1 MSLYQMSACGK
12 QHQAELLLDALLF
25 LCLLQC
31 IYPTAGSV
39 LAQVIRGKTF
49 TLDEQ

>member
-1 MSLYQMSACGK
+1 MYSMSACGK
-12 QHQAELLLDALLF
+12 QHQAELLDALLF
-25 LCLLQC
+25 LCLLRC